1 MPVTYLAPNTLSS
14 TQLRRPYYPGHR
26 SSYLE
31 LIPEE
36 ELEAFAKMDEIDD
49 DNAKVAKEQGAG
61 VLKPPPAN
69 ARDTDTTPMEDGSY
83 SSDYLNA
90 GGGSISGMNTPGTPG
105 LSRTSS
111 SADVSSSGF
120 ESFSQDSFPPV
131 DRLTMFDILE
141 NFALPQRLERMQ
153 NAIHDN
159 AEKLR
164 RQRARLASGAL
175 RGKNNLVGE
184 WRKRVPVG
192 PPEEQLEKYRRRMRE
207 NVDRLNKR
215 WNAAKTVTMNEKIS
229 FVTAVLNIFI
239 SGYLIGGWP
248 QYFHYWYTAQ
258 LAYVFPYGYLPKTDE
273 LYRYFMPIRYYKY
286 HKIGF
291 HYFLA
296 DLCYFVNLLLILSIW
311 FFPQSKRLFI
321 STYCLAFGN
330 NAVAIAMWRNSLVF
344 HSLDKVTSY
353 VPPLPL

>member
-1 MPVTYLAPNTLSS
+1 
-14 TQLRRPYYPGHR
+14 
-26 SSYLE
+26 
-31 LIPEE
+31 
-36 ELEAFAKMDEIDD
+36 MDEIDD
-49 DNAKVAKEQGAG
+49 DKTNDVKSASSPEVDQLAAAKEQGANA
-61 VLKPPPAN
+61 LKPPPAN
-69 ARDTDTTPMEDGSY
+69 AREADMTPMEDGSY
-83 SSDYLNA
+83 SSSDYLNA
-90 GGGSISGMNTPGTPG
+90 GGGSVNGLSTPGTPG
-105 LSRTSS
+105 LSRSSS

-120 ESFSQDSFPPV
+120 ESFGQDSFPPV

-192 PPEEQLEKYRRRMRE
+192 SPEEQLDKYRRRMRD

-215 WNAAKTVTMNEKIS
+215 WKAAKTVTMNEKIS

-258 LAYVFPYGYLPKTDE
+258 LAYVSESPYVCILLK
-273 LYRYFMPIRYYKY
+273 IRAGTSCPYDGTNTTKS
-286 HKIGF
+286 
-291 HYFLA
+291 A
-296 DLCYFVNLLLILSIW
+296 STTSSPTCATS
-311 FFPQSKRLFI
+311 
-321 STYCLAFGN
+321 STY
-330 NAVAIAMWRNSLVF
+330 S
-344 HSLDKVTSY
+344 
-353 VPPLPL
+353 